1 MTLEKIG
8 SMGGIA
14 FLVFAILSILLAAL
28 LGLKRGVFK
37 SAVRT
42 VSLFASA
49 FVSLFLV
56 KMLLPSLLKVL
67 TEKILQSLSDSEG
80 ALKDILQA
88 ETSFAVLEALVLAV
102 VAPLIFM
109 LVYFIVNK
117 LFLIVCFIV
126 NLVLK
131 PMTEPVEKK
140 IPCRR
145 LFGALISVVGALVT
159 LVVISTPI
167 AGYTEMLDHTVA
179 HIESP
184 DSAHDDSTDGV
195 AKTLH
200 DIEPLTHGFADSVA
214 VSIPYKMGGNLFYK
228 SLTSIH
234 IEKNAGVIDKAI
246 DTSLEKEL
254 IGVLDLLPIADSF
267 GDISFADIEGMNI
280 DPLRKVAETLDDQE
294 SSAIVRVMMADIFST
309 ASNRWLKGETYL
321 TIDLMG
327 LLQGDAAMF
336 RPSVEVILSGLAD
349 THVSSIGQDVIVLVE
364 TFDGIQKT
372 FLYMMV
378 IADSVEKGEIAKV
391 EDVVNMLESLTP
403 QSAAAMSAS
412 MTDIMKTTGIGD
424 EYAESLGGILT
435 SALGEMAELNQ
446 DKSEEGQE
454 HVHKEAAALNTVLTL
469 AMNPDVEM
477 TEDMAD
483 DLIES
488 VMDSTILKHS
498 IQNGVKEAEDDS
510 VPTMALPEE
519 SADKVQAKIDAYEA
533 ANELDEEQKDTLDSL
548 RTFFATK
555 TVVEGEENEG
565 GNEQFPDLNV
575 GFGDLENS

>member
-67 TEKILQSLSDSEG
+67 TEKILHMLSDSEG
-80 ALKDILQA
+80 ALNDILQA
-88 ETSFAVLEALVLAV
+88 ETSFAVLESLVLAI

-184 DSAHDDSTDGV
+184 DSAHDESTDGV

-228 SLTSIH
+228 NLTSIH
-234 IEKNAGVIDKAI
+234 IEKNAGVIDEAI

-349 THVSSIGQDVIVLVE
+349 THFSSVGQDVIVLVE

-378 IADSVEKGEIAKV
+378 IADTVEKE
-391 EDVVNMLESLTP
+391 
-403 QSAAAMSAS
+403 
-412 MTDIMKTTGIGD
+412 
-424 EYAESLGGILT
+424 
-435 SALGEMAELNQ
+435 
-446 DKSEEGQE
+446 
-454 HVHKEAAALNTVLTL
+454 
-469 AMNPDVEM
+469 
-477 TEDMAD
+477 
-483 DLIES
+483 
-488 VMDSTILKHS
+488 
-498 IQNGVKEAEDDS
+498 
-510 VPTMALPEE
+510 
-519 SADKVQAKIDAYEA
+519 
-533 ANELDEEQKDTLDSL
+533 
-548 RTFFATK
+548 
-555 TVVEGEENEG
+555 
-565 GNEQFPDLNV
+565 
-575 GFGDLENS
+575 